1 MPTSPD
7 PDVRAALDRVVAALE
22 AAGVPDARVDA
33 ELMIGHELGLR
44 RGAVQAAAVTGR
56 RLDAAQVEAIEGM
69 TARRARREPVQH
81 ITGRAGFRTLELA
94 VGPGVF
100 VPRPETELTAQ
111 LAIDAVDAD
120 AAAEPIAIDLGTGSG
135 AIALSIAAEVPRA
148 RVIAVERHP
157 AAFAGAVRNRDDL
170 GLDAVRLVEADLADA
185 PALLP
190 DIVGRAAVVV
200 SNPPYVPDD
209 AVPRDPEV
217 RLFDPATALYGGP
230 DGLDVVRTVSRVA
243 YALARPGGL
252 VVIEHGELQGAS
264 VRDIL
269 VGDGWRAASTHRD
282 LTQRD
287 RTTTAHR

>member
-1 MPTSPD
+1 M
-7 PDVRAALDRVVAALE
+7 
-22 AAGVPDARVDA
+22 
-33 ELMIGHELGLR
+33 
-44 RGAVQAAAVTGR
+44 
-56 RLDAAQVEAIEGM
+56 
-69 TARRARREPVQH
+69 
-81 ITGRAGFRTLELA
+81 
-94 VGPGVF
+94 
-100 VPRPETELTAQ
+100 
-111 LAIDAVDAD
+111 
-120 AAAEPIAIDLGTGSG
+120 
-135 AIALSIAAEVPRA
+135 
-148 RVIAVERHP
+148 IAVERHP

-170 GLDAVRLVEADLADA
+170 GLDAVRLVEADRPTLPHSCPTSSAA
-185 PALLP
+185 PRSWL
-190 DIVGRAAVVV
+190 
-200 SNPPYVPDD
+200 NPPYVPDD

-230 DGLDVVRTVSRVA
+230 DGLDVVRIVSRVA